1 MREADEPHPGCRRGA
16 GPGGPVG
23 LRQAT
28 VGAAAPRAEGLDAMK
43 RPLILVADDTA
54 RDLDLLARVLER
66 QGYAVAVAGDG
77 AQALFL
83 AGRDCPDL
91 ILLDVLMPGLDGIAA
106 CRRLKSD
113 PATVGIP
120 VIFLT
125 GQSESGEILA
135 GFEAGAVDYVTKP
148 FRVPELLARVRV
160 HMDLR
165 RAQLEISTL
174 RGILPTCAHCKRIRD
189 EQGTW
194 HPIERFISQHSE
206 ARFSHGCCPECIP
219 ACFPD
224 YHAGLLSRGAADIE
238 EPAGG
243 KGLPS

>member
-1 MREADEPHPGCRRGA
+1 
-16 GPGGPVG
+16 
-23 LRQAT
+23 
-28 VGAAAPRAEGLDAMK
+28 MK
-43 RPLILVADDTA
+43 RPLILVVDDTA
-54 RDLDLLARVLER
+54 RDLELLARILER
-66 QGYAVAVAGDG
+66 QGYSVAVAGGG
-77 AQALFL
+77 AQALDL
-83 AGRDCPDL
+83 VGRECPDL
-91 ILLDVLMPGLDGIAA
+91 ILLDVLMPGLDGIAV

-113 PATVGIP
+113 PATAGIP

-189 EQGTW
+189 EKGTW
-194 HPIERFISQHSE
+194 HRIETFISQHSE
-206 ARFSHGCCPECIP
+206 AQFSHGCCPQCIP
-219 ACFPD
+219 VCFPD
-224 YHAGLLSRGAADIE
+224 YHAGLPSGDFEDIE
-238 EPAGG
+238 GPTEG